1 MQRFNA
7 PLTTED
13 RQFARRVG
21 RIMLIAYTSTALA
34 LSAGVV
40 ARIALKN
47 PTTVNV
53 PVEASTK
60 TEAIGRHSQVPVR
73 LTRGSPRS

>member
-1 MQRFNA
+1 
-7 PLTTED
+7 
-13 RQFARRVG
+13 
-21 RIMLIAYTSTALA
+21 
-34 LSAGVV
+34 V
-40 ARIALKN
+40 ARIALTN

-60 TEAIGRHSQVPVR
+60 TEAIGQHSQAPVR

>member
-1 MQRFNA
+1 
-7 PLTTED
+7 
-13 RQFARRVG
+13 
-21 RIMLIAYTSTALA
+21 
-34 LSAGVV
+34 V

-60 TEAIGRHSQVPVR
+60 TEAIGRHFRSAGQADARRSAFVR
-73 LTRGSPRS
+73 R

>member
-7 PLTTED
+7 PLTSED

-34 LSAGVV
+34 LSAGVM
-40 ARIALKN
+40 ARIALKD
-47 PTTVNV
+47 PTTVN

-60 TEAIGRHSQVPVR
+60 TEAIGQHSQAPVR